1 MSMTTQRL
9 PSETTKPS
17 YRVNTGS
24 GVTRDVDGGFG
35 IDASGMPALYDT
47 SGNNILSGL
56 GEVGNI
62 PVMVKLGSISG
73 ATGTGIKLAVA
84 NPASATLM
92 VHSLQIVV
100 TTQATGA
107 NTIDAG
113 IATNG
118 ATATDT
124 LIDAANGQGTAPFV
138 RNSQKDATTNGLGP
152 QLWSST
158 RFLNVESKTG
168 DITGLVAD
176 VYAVISKLPS

>member
-62 PVMVKLGSISG
+62 PVMVKLGTI
-73 ATGTGIKLAVA
+73 TGETTTGIKLAVA
-84 NPASATLM
+84 NPAGATLM
-92 VHSLQIVV
+92 IYSLMVNV
-100 TTQATGA
+100 TTQSTNA
-107 NTIDAG
+107 NTIDVGVA
-113 IATNG
+113 AN
-118 ATATDT
+118 AVTASLT
-124 LIDAANGQGTAPFV
+124 LITAASTRGTAPFV
-138 RNSQKDATTNGLGP
+138 LDSQADAGASGTGP
-152 QLWSST
+152 QLWGASQ
-158 RFLNVESKTG
+158 FVNVDVNT
-168 DITGLVAD
+168 DPTGLVCD